1 MIYKRLK
8 ENKIP
13 RSGVQIMSQ
22 HVVVVGAVALG
33 PKAACRFKR
42 LEPDSKVTMVDYSDL
57 ISYGGCGIPYFVS
70 GDVSDAS
77 QLQSTS
83 FHMVRDAKFF
93 QNVKDINVLINTRAV
108 SIDRNNKTIKVQNIL
123 DQREE
128 DIPYDQLVLGTGSRP
143 KRLSIPGADLKGVFT
158 VSNLHEAMAIK
169 QGLANGEVEK
179 AVILGSGA
187 IGLEMAEA
195 LADLW
200 GIDTTV
206 IARSD
211 QLLSRLVSPNMA
223 RMAQCHLEEND
234 VSVHLNE
241 SVLRFEGADQV
252 ERVIT
257 DKGVIDANMVIMAVG
272 VIPNG
277 DLAKEAGL
285 NVSAGGAIMVN
296 ERMETSDPHIF
307 AGGDCVEI
315 RNLLTGKPG
324 FFPSGSLANRQGRV
338 IGTNLAGGDAKFEGA
353 VGTFV
358 IKVFEMSLAS
368 AGMTLKTAK
377 AEGWDALSVFVSQ
390 FDRAH
395 FYPEKGLMYMELIV
409 DRKTEKVLGVQGLGD
424 MTDAVFAR
432 VNAVAA
438 ILKYGPTTADIS
450 NLELLYAPP
459 FSAAMDIVNALG
471 NTAENVLRVKNKLI
485 DVDLFAKWWRDKAD
499 NDAVFLD
506 CRGWG
511 NAKPFV
517 EKYPD
522 DWKSIPQDELKQRM
536 DEVPR
541 DKPLV
546 LICNTGVRSYEAQL
560 ELKQKGITDSY
571 NLQGG
576 MATVKKW
583 GLDI

>member
-1 MIYKRLK
+1 
-8 ENKIP
+8 
-13 RSGVQIMSQ
+13 MSQ

-42 LEPDSKVTMVDYSDL
+42 LEPDSKVTMVDQSDL

-93 QNVKDINVLINTRAV
+93 QSVKDIDVLTNTGV
-108 SIDRNNKTIKVQNIL
+108 LSIDRNSKTVKVRNVL

-128 DIPYDQLVLGTGSRP
+128 DLPYDQLVLATGSRP
-143 KRLSIPGADLKGVFT
+143 KRLPVPGADLKGVFT
-158 VSNLHEAMAIK
+158 VSNLNEAMAIK
-169 QGLANGEVEK
+169 QGLADGEVEK
-179 AVILGSGA
+179 AVVIGAGA

-200 GIDTTV
+200 GIETTV
-206 IARSD
+206 IEVAD
-211 QLLSRLVSPNMA
+211 QILPGIVSPNMA

-234 VSVHLNE
+234 IAIRLDEMVQ
-241 SVLRFEGADQV
+241 RIEGTDRV
-252 ERVIT
+252 EKVTT
-257 DKGVIDANMVIMAVG
+257 DKGTIDADMVIMAVG
-272 VIPNG
+272 VAPNG
-277 DLAKEAGL
+277 ELAKAAGL
-285 NVSAGGAIMVN
+285 EVSASGAIMVN
-296 ERMETSDPHIF
+296 ERMQTSDPHIF
-307 AGGDCVEI
+307 AGGDCVEVS
-315 RNLLTGKPG
+315 NLLTGKPG
-324 FFPSGSLANRQGRV
+324 YFPSGSLANRQGRV
-338 IGTNLAGGDAKFEGA
+338 IGTNLAGGNAKFEGA
-353 VGTFV
+353 VGTFI

-368 AGMTLKTAK
+368 AGMSLKTAR

-395 FYPEKGLMYMELIV
+395 FYPEKDLMYLELIV
-409 DRKTEKVLGVQGLGD
+409 DRKTEKVLGIQGLGG

-438 ILKYGPTTADIS
+438 VLKYGPSTADIS

-471 NTAENVLRVKNKLI
+471 NTAENVLRGKIKLI
-485 DVDLFAKWWRDKAD
+485 DVDQFAEWWQDRESS
-499 NDAVFLD
+499 DAVFLD

-522 DWKSIPQDELKQRM
+522 DWKSIPQDELKTRM

-541 DKPLV
+541 DKPVV

-560 ELKQKGITDSY
+560 NLRQKGITNTY

-583 GLDI
+583 GFGL